1 MTCLF
6 NFFYNIGAFYILLCY
21 NKFIMEKKKTLKW
34 KVWGS
39 IFFVLVLVGL
49 AFFLFSGDNFLVL
62 QEMFKADADPD
73 KIKYAISKLGIR
85 AYIVIGILAMLQVLF
100 TFIPAEPLHVVAGMS
115 FGLWKGMLV
124 CFIGI
129 LIGNTLIFLLNK
141 LFGTKLKDYFAT
153 NVEFDFDAASTSNK
167 LALIVIILYC
177 LPAIPYGIICFF
189 AASMGMRYSKYILIT
204 GVGSIPSLFL
214 DVGLGHVTMSISWI
228 ISVSIFLVII
238 VLLIIM
244 FKYKAKI
251 FEKVNAYVRKTKE
264 KEKNR
269 VGKYNPFIYNVCGR
283 ALLWWMSKKIKIKT
297 KNNVEKLERP
307 SIILCNHGSFYD
319 FVFLNKMLFKERIHF
334 VAARLY
340 FNHKIVEKLLSGTGA
355 FPKSMFTNDITS
367 VKNCLKVIK
376 NGEILAMMPE
386 ARLSTVGN
394 FEDVQPTTYSFLQK
408 MNVTVYVLN
417 INGSYLANPKWGNGL
432 RKGAVV
438 EAELTELFKA
448 GELKDLTLDQ
458 IKEKVETAI
467 DYNEWDWLKSRP
479 EIHYKNKDLAEGIE
493 NVLAI
498 CPHCKAKYSLSTNK
512 KVITCEKCG
521 LSVTMDDRYQLSGVE
536 FKNIA
541 EWYDWQIKQIADEI
555 NADPNF
561 RLESKVELR
570 HLSHCKEPFTRHA
583 GHGVCTLSREGLR
596 YVGTEDGK
604 EIDKFFPIDNIYR
617 LLFGAGEDFEI
628 YEDQELYYF
637 VPENKK
643 SCVTWYVVSKILK
656 E

>member
-21 NKFIMEKKKTLKW
+21 NKFIMEKKKTFKW

-62 QEMFKADADPD
+62 QEMFRADADPD

-85 AYIVIGILAMLQVLF
+85 AYIVIAVLAMLQVLL

-124 CFIGI
+124 CFVGI
-129 LIGNTLIFLLNK
+129 LLGNALIFLLNK

-228 ISVSIFLVII
+228 ISVSIFLVIV

-244 FKYKAKI
+244 FKYKSKI

-269 VGKYNPFIYNVCGR
+269 VGKYSPFIYNVGGR
-283 ALLWWMSKKIKIKT
+283 ILLWWMSRKVKIKT
-297 KNNVEKLERP
+297 KNNVGKLERP

-319 FVFLNKMLFKERIHF
+319 FAYLNKMLFKERVHF

-340 FNHKIVEKLLSGTGA
+340 FNHKIVGKLLSGTGA
-355 FPKSMFTNDITS
+355 FPKSMFTNDISS

-394 FEDVQPTTYSFLQK
+394 FEDVQPSTYSFLQK
-408 MNVTVYVLN
+408 MNVAVYVLN
-417 INGSYLANPKWGNGL
+417 INGSYLSNPKWGKGL

-438 EAELTELFKA
+438 EAELSELFKA
-448 GELKDLTLDQ
+448 GELKDLSLDQ

-467 DYNEWDWLKSRP
+467 DYNEWNWLKSRP

-498 CPHCKAKYSLSTNK
+498 CPRCKAKYSLSTNK

-541 EWYDWQIKQIADEI
+541 EWYDWQIKQIADEM

-561 RLESKVELR
+561 HLESKVELR

-604 EIDKFFPIDNIYR
+604 QIDKFFPIDSIYR

-643 SCVTWYVVSKILK
+643 SCVTWYIVSKILK

>member
-1 MTCLF
+1 
-6 NFFYNIGAFYILLCY
+6 
-21 NKFIMEKKKTLKW
+21 MEKKKTFKW

-62 QEMFKADADPD
+62 QEMFRADADPD

-85 AYIVIGILAMLQVLF
+85 AYIVIGILAMLQVLL

-129 LIGNTLIFLLNK
+129 LLGNTLIFLLNK

-189 AASMGMRYSKYILIT
+189 AASMGMKYSKYILIT

-228 ISVSIFLVII
+228 ISVSIFLVIVI
-238 VLLIIM
+238 LLIIM
-244 FKYKAKI
+244 FKHKSKI

-269 VGKYNPFIYNVCGR
+269 VGKYSPFIYNVIGKG
-283 ALLWWMSKKIKIKT
+283 LLASIRTKVKIKT
-297 KNNVEKLERP
+297 KNNVGKLDRP
-307 SIILCNHGSFYD
+307 CIVLCNHGSFYD
-319 FVFLNKMLFKERIHF
+319 FAFVNKIIFKERAHF

-340 FNHKIVEKLLSGTGA
+340 FNHKLLGKVLSGTGA
-355 FPKSMFTNDITS
+355 FPKSMFANDVSS

-376 NGEILAMMPE
+376 NGDVLAMMPE
-386 ARLSTVGN
+386 ARLSTVGV
-394 FEDVQPTTYSFLQK
+394 FEDVQPSTYSFLQK
-408 MNVTVYVLN
+408 MNVAVYTIN
-417 INGSYLANPKWGNGL
+417 IKGSYLANPKWGNGL

-438 EAELTELFKA
+438 EAELNELFKA
-448 GELKDLTLDQ
+448 GELKDLSLDQ
-458 IKEKVETAI
+458 IKEKVETAL
-467 DYNEWDWLKSRP
+467 DYNEYSWLESHP
-479 EIHYKNKDLAEGIE
+479 EIQYKNKKLAEGLE
-493 NVLAI
+493 NILSI
-498 CPHCKAKYSLSTNK
+498 CPRCKTKYSLSTK
-512 KVITCEKCG
+512 KNVITCEHCG
-521 LSVTMDDRYQLSGVE
+521 LSVTMDRRYQLSGAQ

-541 EWYDWQIKQIADEI
+541 EWYDWQTNQLRDEF

-570 HLSHCKEPFTRHA
+570 HLAHCKEPFTRHA

-628 YEDQELYYF
+628 YEEQELYYF

-643 SCVTWYVVSKILK
+643 SCVTWYIVSGLLK